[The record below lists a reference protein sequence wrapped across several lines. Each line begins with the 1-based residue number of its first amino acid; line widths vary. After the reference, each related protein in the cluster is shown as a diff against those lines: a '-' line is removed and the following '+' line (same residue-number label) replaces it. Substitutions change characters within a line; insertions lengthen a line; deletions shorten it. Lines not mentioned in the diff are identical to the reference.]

1 VVRSG
6 PIRRA
11 GMSRLF
17 RVRAALGLIVVG
29 SLSLIGCDDSYSAL
43 IQYGLRTDPLAV
55 ASGDKFGDERWEPDS
70 PGQLPLFTMK
80 QIFDP
85 SNPLYPKR
93 DKLVPTALIDP
104 TTVKA
109 SHRAAIKKQLDA
121 WFGTPRQPKAVDA
134 PASLNLSGT
143 DGEKA
148 LEDGSRLFRVHCLH
162 CHGVPGDGHG
172 VTAKWVVPHPRDFRQ
187 MLFKFQSVDQTG
199 GEDLPPRREDLRRTL
214 THGVEATAMPA
225 FNLLPG
231 QDIDKL
237 ISYVIHLSVRG
248 KVEYDT
254 FRNVFTYQTEE
265 DAKKAVAEAKKTL
278 EAARKA
284 GEDTKQ
290 LEQDVREAGEL
301 ARLAE
306 GLDVDDI
313 PGKMEIF
320 RNLAYKSWEKAQK
333 KPIVPKPFPCDE
345 SNVEEMK
352 ASVQRGYI
360 LFIGDAAKNPLAKE
374 VNCVACHKN
383 FGREATFRWDAWG
396 TLVRPNNLVDGNY
409 RGGRTMGDLYDRI
422 HSGINGSG
430 MLRFGQLEQK
440 SPTVVWDLVN
450 FVRMLPYPAM
460 REKYGI
466 EIK

>member
-1 VVRSG
+1 
-6 PIRRA
+6 
-11 GMSRLF
+11 MSRLF

-29 SLSLIGCDDSYSAL
+29 SLSLIGCDDSYSSY
-43 IQYGLRTDPLAV
+43 IQYALRTDPLAV
-55 ASGDKFGDERWEPDS
+55 ASGDKFGDERWDPDS
-70 PGQLPLFTMK
+70 PGQLPLYSMK
-80 QIFDP
+80 QIFEP
-85 SNPLYPKR
+85 SSPLYPKR

-109 SHRAAIKKQLDA
+109 VHRATIKKQLDA
-121 WFGTPRQPKAVDA
+121 WFGTPRLPKTVDA
-134 PASLNLSGT
+134 PAFLALSGPEGDKT
-143 DGEKA
+143 
-148 LEDGSRLFRVHCLH
+148 LEEGSRLFRVHCLH

-214 THGVEATAMPA
+214 LHGVEATAMPA
-225 FNLLPG
+225 FNLLPS

-237 ISYVIHLSVRG
+237 ISYVMHLSIRG

-254 FRNVFTYQTEE
+254 FRNLFTYE
-265 DAKKAVAEAKKTL
+265 
-278 EAARKA
+278 
-284 GEDTKQ
+284 
-290 LEQDVREAGEL
+290 
-301 ARLAE
+301 
-306 GLDVDDI
+306 
-313 PGKMEIF
+313 PGKAAELNDIEEENAASDIVDKMTTF
-320 RNLAYKSWEKAQK
+320 RNNAYKSWEKAQK
-333 KPIVPKPFPCDE
+333 KPIVPKAFPCDE

-352 ASVQRGYI
+352 ASVQRGYAM
-360 LFIGDAAKNPLAKE
+360 FIGDPKNPLGKE

-396 TLVRPNNLVDGNY
+396 TLVRPNNLVDGTY
-409 RGGRTMGDLYDRI
+409 RGGRTMNDLYDRI